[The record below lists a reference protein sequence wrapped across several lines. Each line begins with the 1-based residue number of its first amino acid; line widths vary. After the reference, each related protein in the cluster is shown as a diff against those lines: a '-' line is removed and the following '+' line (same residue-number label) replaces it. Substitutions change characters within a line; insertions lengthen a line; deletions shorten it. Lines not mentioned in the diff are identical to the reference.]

1 MKFMEKNHIKKM
13 CKCKELFDLSNLPLS
28 SKCYWTN
35 NKRVLG
41 KIKDEYVG
49 KSISKYVGL
58 KSKMYSVLDESN
70 NQNIASKGHKGFTEF
85 QEFYDTLPKKRLL
98 DTQWEEQG
106 LKIVILALIK
116 LIKGLYHNFMINDI
130 FSKMELEH

>member
-1 MKFMEKNHIKKM
+1 M

-85 QEFYDTLPKKRLL
+85 QEFYDTLPKKKTLRHTMRRTGSKNRNLG
-98 DTQWEEQG
+98 TY
-106 LKIVILALIK
+106 KINKRSL
-116 LIKGLYHNFMINDI
+116 
-130 FSKMELEH
+130 S

>member
-1 MKFMEKNHIKKM
+1 MKFMERNHIKKM

-85 QEFYDTLPKKRLL
+85 QEFYDTLPKKKTLRHTMRRTGSKNRNLG
-98 DTQWEEQG
+98 TY
-106 LKIVILALIK
+106 KINKTSL
-116 LIKGLYHNFMINDI
+116 
-130 FSKMELEH
+130 S

>member
-1 MKFMEKNHIKKM
+1 MKFMERNHIKKM

-41 KIKDEYVG
+41 KIKDEYG
-49 KSISKYVGL
+49 RKSILKYVGL
-58 KSKMYSVLDESN
+58 KSKMYSILGESN

-85 QEFYDTLPKKRLL
+85 QEFYDTLPKKKTLRH
-98 DTQWEEQG
+98 TMRRTG
-106 LKIVILALIK
+106 SKIVILALIK